1 MSQRYV
7 EAILKYLSDQHYQ
20 PLKPRQLA
28 RKMGVAEED
37 YGTFRQA
44 VKVLRDSGRVV
55 MGAKNALTLPE
66 PSGTI
71 VGYFTKNPRGF
82 GFVIPDTPNS
92 HGDLFIPPEATAGAM
107 SGDEVAAKVTS
118 RSRRDGEDIYRGEIV
133 EILRRGENRFVGT
146 LEKAE
151 DYWFVMPDGREM
163 TTPIVIKDIGEAGP
177 KVGTKVVA
185 EIVSYPKKGDLP
197 TGVIVEKLGAGGELE
212 VETRS
217 VIRAHGLEEDFS
229 QEALADARKAI
240 KQFDGEDTKG
250 RRKLFDETLVTI
262 DPPDA
267 RDYDDAVSVRGNGD
281 GTTTLGIHIADVSH
295 FVREGTDLD
304 ADARKRGTSTYF
316 PRRVLPML
324 PEVLSNGV
332 CSLQEGEPRYA
343 KSVFITY
350 DKSGRRV
357 KTDFAES
364 VIRSAK
370 RLTYE
375 QAQRVID
382 GRSDG
387 VDEQTVRLL
396 RDLHALANRIE
407 QRRREDGMIHL
418 DLPEVELV
426 FDDND
431 RVADAVPED
440 QSYTHTIVEM
450 CMVEA
455 NEAVAELFERLNRQ
469 YLRRIHPEPDDDS
482 GKQLGAFV
490 QACGHEIPKNLTRT
504 DIQALLTT
512 VKGRPESY
520 AVNLAVLKTFQQA
533 QYSPMKIGHFALAS
547 RHYCHFTSPI
557 RRYPDLTVHRLLTEY
572 LQGELEDRPPEDLD
586 ELVKLGEHCSAAERR
601 SQAAEDELR
610 EVLVL
615 QFLEDKVGEDFP
627 GVVTGVTNFGVFV
640 QLERF
645 LIDGLIRLPDL
656 GDDWWEVQPQYGQVR
671 GEMSGKR
678 YRIGDEIE
686 VRISNVDVPS
696 RQLSLVPA
704 REVEPQGRRSR
715 KGRGKG
721 GGKGKPKADGKGK
734 PKADGKGKPKADGK
748 GKPGPDKSE
757 GRKPAEQK
765 ARPGGRKGKAKTK
778 TTSKGGRSKKSGKG
792 APSKRKSGG
801 KGKSGRK

>member
-1 MSQRYV
+1 MPQRYID
-7 EAILKYLSDQHYQ
+7 AILKYLSDSSYT
-20 PLKPRQLA
+20 PVKPRQLA
-28 RKMGVAEED
+28 RRMGISEED

-44 VKVLRDSGRVV
+44 VKTLRDSGRVV
-55 MGAKNALTLPE
+55 MGAKNALMLPE
-66 PSGTI
+66 PSSTI
-71 VGYFTKNPRGF
+71 VGFFSAHPRGF
-82 GFVIPDTPNS
+82 GFVVPETPNS

-107 SGDEVAAKVTS
+107 SGDEVVAKVTS
-118 RSRRDGEDIYRGEIV
+118 RGRRDGEDIYRGEIV
-133 EILRRGENRFVGT
+133 EILQRGENRFVGT
-146 LEKAE
+146 LRKAE
-151 DYWFVMPDGREM
+151 SYWFVMPDGRDM
-163 TTPIVIKDIGEAGP
+163 TTPIVVKDIGEAGP
-177 KVGTKVVA
+177 KPGTKVIA
-185 EIVSYPKKGDLP
+185 EIVKYGKRGDLP
-197 TGVIVEKLGAGGELE
+197 TGVIVEKLGDEGELE

-217 VIRAHGLEEDFS
+217 VIRAHGLAEEFS
-229 QEALADARKAI
+229 EQALADARRAI
-240 KQFDGEDTKG
+240 ERFDGEDTGG
-250 RRKLFDETLVTI
+250 RRELFDETLVTI

-267 RDYDDAVSVRGNGD
+267 RDFDDAVSIRDNGD

-295 FVREGTDLD
+295 FVVEGSDLD
-304 ADARKRGTSTYF
+304 AEAKQRGTSVYF
-316 PRRVLPML
+316 PRRVIPML

-350 DKSGRRV
+350 DGSGRRV
-357 KTDFAES
+357 KTDFAET
-364 VIRSAK
+364 VIRSAR

-387 VDEQTVRLL
+387 VESHVVSLL
-396 RDLHALANRIE
+396 RDLHALAKRIE

-426 FDDND
+426 FDEND

-440 QSYTHTIVEM
+440 QSYTHTIIEM
-450 CMVEA
+450 FMVEA

-469 YLRRIHPEPDDDS
+469 YLRRIHPDPDAEG

-490 QACGHEIPKNLTRT
+490 RACGHKIPKNLTRK
-504 DIQALLTT
+504 DVQELLAA

-533 QYSPMKIGHFALAS
+533 EYSPMKIGHYALAS
-547 RHYCHFTSPI
+547 SHYCHFTSPI
-557 RRYPDLTVHRLLTEY
+557 RRYPDLTVHRLLAEY
-572 LQGELEDRPPEDLD
+572 LRGNLQDRPPEDLD
-586 ELVKLGEHCSAAERR
+586 ELVKLGEHCTAAERR
-601 SQAAEDELR
+601 AEGAENELR

-615 QFLEDKVGEDFP
+615 QFLQDKVGQSFP

-678 YRIGDEIE
+678 FRIGDEIE
-686 VRISNVDVPS
+686 VRLANVDIPS

-704 REVEPQGRRSR
+704 REIEPQGRR
-715 KGRGKG
+715 GGKG
-721 GGKGKPKADGKGK
+721 GKKGKPKAGAKGK
-734 PKADGKGKPKADGK
+734 PKGKDGKPKGDKPKAGSAGK
-748 GKPGPDKSE
+748 KGP
-757 GRKPAEQK
+757 A
-765 ARPGGRKGKAKTK
+765 GGRKGKAKTR
-778 TTSKGGRSKKSGKG
+778 TTGKGGR
-792 APSKRKSGG
+792 PRKSRQG
-801 KGKSGRK
+801 KGKGGSGRKG

>member
-1 MSQRYV
+1 MTQRYID
-7 EAILKYLSDQHYQ
+7 AILKYLSDKHYQ

-28 RKMGVAEED
+28 RKMGVSEEE
-37 YGTFRQA
+37 YGTFREA

-55 MGAKNALTLPE
+55 LGAKNALMLPE

-71 VGYFTKNPRGF
+71 VGFFSAHPRGF
-82 GFVIPDTPNS
+82 GFVAPETPNS
-92 HGDLFIPPEATAGAM
+92 HGDLFIPPDATAGAM
-107 SGDEVAAKVTS
+107 SGDQVVAKVTS
-118 RSRRDGEDIYRGEIV
+118 RGRRDGEDIYRGEIV

-146 LEKAE
+146 LEKAD

-163 TTPIVIKDIGEAGP
+163 TTPIVIKDVGEAGP
-177 KVGTKVVA
+177 KVDTKVVA
-185 EIVSYPKKGDLP
+185 EIIEYGKKGELP
-197 TGVIVEKLGAGGELE
+197 TGVIVEKLGAQGELE

-217 VIRAHGLEEDFS
+217 VIRAHGLEEEFS
-229 QEALADARKAI
+229 EEALADARKAI
-240 KQFDGEDTKG
+240 EQFDGEDTQG
-250 RRKLFDETLVTI
+250 RRELFDETLVTI

-267 RDYDDAVSVRGNGD
+267 RDYDDAVSVHTNGD
-281 GTTTLGIHIADVSH
+281 GTTTLGVHIADVSH
-295 FVREGTDLD
+295 FVREGSNLD
-304 ADARKRGTSTYF
+304 ADASKRGRSTYF

-350 DKSGRRV
+350 DESGRRV
-357 KTDFAES
+357 KSDFAET
-364 VIRSAK
+364 VIRSSH

-375 QAQRVID
+375 DAQRIID
-382 GRSDG
+382 GRSAG
-387 VDEQTVRLL
+387 VRPETVRLL
-396 RDLHALANRIE
+396 NDLHALARRIE
-407 QRRREDGMIHL
+407 QRRRKDGMIHL

-426 FDDND
+426 FDEND
-431 RVADAVPED
+431 HVADAVPED
-440 QSYTHTIVEM
+440 QSYTHTIIEM

-455 NEAVAELFERLNRQ
+455 NEAVAELFERLNRN
-469 YLRRIHPEPDDDS
+469 YLRRIHPEPEDEG

-490 QACGHEIPKNLTRT
+490 RACGHKIPRNLTRK
-504 DIQALLTT
+504 DIQQLLEA

-533 QYSPMKIGHFALAS
+533 EYSPMKIGHFALAS

-572 LQGELEDRPPEDLD
+572 LRGELEDRPPEDLD
-586 ELVKLGEHCSAAERR
+586 GLVKLGEQCSAAERR

-615 QFLEDKVGEDFP
+615 QFLEDKVGEHFP

-686 VRISNVDVPS
+686 VRIANVDVPS

-704 REVEPQGRRSR
+704 KEIEPQGRR
-715 KGRGKG
+715 GGKG
-721 GGKGKPKADGKGK
+721 GKKGKSKRPS
-734 PKADGKGKPKADGK
+734 
-748 GKPGPDKSE
+748 KSKSK
-757 GRKPAEQK
+757 GRKPNEQK
-765 ARPGGRKGKAKTK
+765 SRSGSRKGKAKTK
-778 TTSKGGRSKKSGKG
+778 TTSKGGRSRKSGKG
-792 APSKRKSGG
+792 KSSPHRK
-801 KGKSGRK
+801 

>member
-7 EAILKYLSDQHYQ
+7 EAILKYLSDKHYQ

-28 RKMGVAEED
+28 RKMGVAEEE
-37 YGTFRQA
+37 YGSFREA
-44 VKVLRDSGRVV
+44 VKILRDSGRVV
-55 MGAKNALTLPE
+55 MGAKNALMLPE

-71 VGYFTKNPRGF
+71 VGFFSAHRRGF
-82 GFVIPDTPNS
+82 GFVIPETPNS

-107 SGDEVAAKVTS
+107 SGDQVTAKVTS
-118 RSRRDGEDIYRGEIV
+118 RGRRDGEDIYRGEIV

-163 TTPIVIKDIGEAGP
+163 TTPIVIKDVGEAGP

-185 EIVSYPKKGDLP
+185 EILSYPKKGELP
-197 TGVIVEKLGAGGELE
+197 TGVIVENLGAQGELE

-217 VIRAHGLEEDFS
+217 VIRAHGLAEEFS
-229 QEALADARKAI
+229 EEALADARKAI
-240 KQFDGEDTKG
+240 EQFDGEDTRG
-250 RRKLFDETLVTI
+250 RRELFDETLVTI

-267 RDYDDAVSVRGNGD
+267 RDYDDAVSVRNNDD
-281 GTTTLGIHIADVSH
+281 GTTTLGVHIADVSH
-295 FVREGTDLD
+295 FVREGTNLD
-304 ADARKRGTSTYF
+304 ADAKERGTSTYF

-350 DKSGRRV
+350 DESGQRV
-357 KTDFAES
+357 DSDFAET
-364 VIRSAK
+364 VIRSSH

-375 QAQRVID
+375 EAQRVID
-382 GRSDG
+382 GRSSG
-387 VDEQTVRLL
+387 VHPETVRLL
-396 RDLHALANRIE
+396 NDLHALARRIE
-407 QRRREDGMIHL
+407 KRRREDGMIHL

-426 FDDND
+426 FDAND
-431 RVADAVPED
+431 HVADAVPED
-440 QSYTHTIVEM
+440 QSYTHTIIEM

-455 NEAVAELFERLNRQ
+455 NEAVAELFERLNRH
-469 YLRRIHPEPDDDS
+469 YLRRIHPEPEDEG

-490 QACGHEIPKNLTRT
+490 RACGHKIPRNLTRK
-504 DIQALLTT
+504 DVQQLLEA

-533 QYSPMKIGHFALAS
+533 EYSPMKIGHFALAS

-572 LQGELEDRPPEDLD
+572 LRGELKGRPPEDLD
-586 ELVKLGEHCSAAERR
+586 ALVKLGEHCSAAERR

-615 QFLEDKVGEDFP
+615 QFLEDKVGENFP
-627 GVVTGVTNFGVFV
+627 GVITGVTNFGVFV

-678 YRIGDEIE
+678 YRIGDEME

-696 RQLSLVPA
+696 RQLSLIPA
-704 REVEPQGRRSR
+704 KEIEPQGRR
-715 KGRGKG
+715 GGKG
-721 GGKGKPKADGKGK
+721 GKKGKPKGGSKGK
-734 PKADGKGKPKADGK
+734 PKSGSKGKPKNGD
-748 GKPGPDKSE
+748 
-757 GRKPAEQK
+757 KPAKQK
-765 ARPGGRKGKAKTK
+765 GRSGGRKGKSKTR

-792 APSKRKSGG
+792 KPS
-801 KGKSGRK
+801 SGRKR